1 VEFFKATQ
9 IDFMGHR
16 RIAAVFSA
24 LMMMACV
31 ISMMVYPIPMG
42 LDFTGGA
49 QFELAFKQSVNAE
62 SLRMDIEKIP
72 ALKDAVVQNIGSSK
86 QLMIRAYVQD
96 NETVKQ
102 IKSDLKSII
111 PDVTITKAVFIG
123 PQVGDSMYQSGIM
136 ALLMAS
142 LLTLVYIALRFEW
155 RFAVSAI
162 LALIHDP
169 ILILGVFSFWHIEFD
184 LIGLA
189 ALLTVFG
196 YSLNDTIVVYDRVR
210 ENFRK
215 YQEIDVRSCMNLS
228 INQTLSRT
236 IMTSGLTLAV
246 VLALFIW
253 GGDSLFAFS
262 LSLIIGILVGTYSS
276 IYVAGAFSMMIGLER
291 NHLIS
296 QRKKATGPVV

>member
-1 VEFFKATQ
+1 MEFFKATH

-16 RIAAVFSA
+16 KVATLFSVLLMTLCIA
-24 LMMMACV
+24 
-31 ISMMVYPIPMG
+31 SMLIYPIPMG

-49 QFELAFKQSVNAE
+49 QFELSFTQSVSVE
-62 SLRMDIEKIP
+62 SFRNDLESIP
-72 ALKDAVVQNIGSSK
+72 ELKDAVVQNIGSSK
-86 QLMIRAYVQD
+86 QLMIRAFVQD
-96 NETVKQ
+96 NETVKNITKGIQ
-102 IKSDLKSII
+102 SIM
-111 PDVTITKAVFIG
+111 PDAVITKAVFIG

-142 LLTLVYIALRFEW
+142 FLTLAYIALRFEW

-169 ILILGVFSFWHIEFD
+169 ILILGVFSFWQIEFD

-215 YQEIDVRSCMNLS
+215 HHDIDVSSCMNIS

-253 GGDSLFAFS
+253 GGDSLFSFS
-262 LSLIIGILVGTYSS
+262 LSLMIGIVVGTYSS

-291 NHLIS
+291 HHLIS